1 MEDVLSVSEQ
11 NEGAGNLRILALK
24 KKIDNKDYL
33 YEAIQRIALV
43 LSNEINGVSGGKE
56 ANEWKRR

>member
-1 MEDVLSVSEQ
+1 MKNVLSVLEQ

-24 KKIDNKDYL
+24 KKINDKDYL

-43 LSNEINGVSGGKE
+43 LSNEINGVSGGKK
-56 ANEWKRR
+56 ANERKRR

>member
-1 MEDVLSVSEQ
+1 MEDVLSVLEQ
-11 NEGAGNLRILALK
+11 NEGAGNPRILTLK
-24 KKIDNKDYL
+24 KKINDEDYL

-56 ANEWKRR
+56 ANERKRR